1 MMDIPQNVQEQIN
14 QFQNLQQ
21 QAQAVA
27 VQKQNLDIQINETE
41 RAIAELEKTDSDREV
56 YKSAGNLLIKVDR
69 DEVFE
74 ETKENLES
82 LQLRQ
87 KTMERQEERVMKKL
101 EEMQSS
107 IQNAMNGLGMS

>member
-1 MMDIPQNVQEQIN
+1 MDIPQNVQEQLN

-41 RAIAELEKTDSDREV
+41 RAIAELEKTDSDSEV
-56 YKSAGNLLIKVDR
+56 FKSAGNLLIKVNR
-69 DEVFE
+69 DDIFE
-74 ETKENLES
+74 ETKENLET

-101 EEMQSS
+101 EEMQTS
-107 IQNAMNGLGMS
+107 IESAMKGLGMN

>member
-1 MMDIPQNVQEQIN
+1 MDIPQNVQEQIN

-69 DEVFE
+69 DKVFE